1 MVGVDARGYGILRY
15 FGFVVMRV
23 RSDNPGI
30 WLVHCHMDYHLASGM
45 GFALDIRQVC
55 DVVRSPDDT
64 RHFSTHFSIP
74 CVRWHGLS
82 VVLPSQRA
90 AFWQLRTAP

>member
-1 MVGVDARGYGILRY
+1 MQTSRQAARVSSPHGVLMRRYCILRY

-55 DVVRSPDDT
+55 DVVRSPDT
-64 RHFSTHFSIP
+64 RHFSTHRHTMCTVARALCSIT
-74 CVRWHGLS
+74 S
-82 VVLPSQRA
+82 K
-90 AFWQLRTAP
+90 